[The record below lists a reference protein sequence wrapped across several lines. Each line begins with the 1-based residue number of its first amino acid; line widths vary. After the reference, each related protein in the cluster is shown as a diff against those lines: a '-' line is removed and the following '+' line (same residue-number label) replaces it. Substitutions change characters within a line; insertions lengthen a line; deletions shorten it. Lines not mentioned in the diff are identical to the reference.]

1 MPPDR
6 SWIKN
11 RVCPGG
17 YGITDEY
24 RMGVKEF
31 INLCQQYPT
40 YMDREK
46 IRCPCWDCKSLKNF
60 PPDMVSYHLLS
71 RGFERDYINWVK
83 QGEPI
88 WDQTPI
94 EDSMNLMSEPI
105 IFESTTQDN
114 HDPFTEMVIDAAG
127 PEFDWNTRNEPE
139 RPNPTAEKFFKLKD
153 AADSPLWS
161 GCEDYSELSELSE
174 LLNIKSESNLS
185 ERHFNR
191 FLKAFG
197 QMLPKGHKL
206 PDSFYSSKKVVA
218 PLGLGV
224 EKIYACENDCML
236 YSKDDNKLQECN
248 ICQHPRFKP
257 KKRGEKKAKGYT
269 STCVGTRR
277 ALVKRENFSI
287 HGMVKRGSTLTGLI
301 LPLQLRPGM
310 YQKDNF
316 TKGRIETDS
325 SIIRLTGEELEV
337 AVASLPNI
345 EFGRTK
351 EKERIEGFGETH
363 NWLKRS
369 IFWDLPYWRANLIRH
384 NLDVM
389 HIEKN
394 MFDNVF
400 NTVMD
405 VKGKTKDNV
414 NARLDLQN
422 ICKRRLLELKEV
434 NGKYIKPKA
443 SYTLTKE
450 ERLMVLKWIKNLRLP
465 DGYASNLARCV
476 NLDDCSLHGMK
487 SHDCHVFMER
497 LLPLALRD
505 LLPEPVWNALTEL
518 IKNKARVEGSI
529 VEAYL
534 IEETSTFC
542 SHFFAPEVE
551 TRSRTVGRNDNVNQA
566 ESSSRLSIFKSI
578 GRPFSP
584 KNPIRTL
591 SPPEKA
597 ASTIYILLNSPEIS
611 EYVELYDAEKQA
623 QIPNLTYKALGVI
636 HNKEFATWFCNYVQ
650 NPSNQITDK
659 DIKQFSRGFSS
670 IVKCWNGYFV
680 NGYRFHTLEYGE
692 TRSTMNS
699 GVCINGS
706 YYDDSSIDYY
716 GELLEIL
723 ELSFFCSGNTVI
735 LFKCKWFD
743 TGKHGTKVHSRYKL
757 VDVNYNRTM
766 AEDNP
771 FVLASQCHQ
780 VYFAPYH
787 WRKKATDRNWCA
799 VFKETNSDPARII
812 LDNELDDVAIL
823 TDVNHQEE
831 EVNPVELQPSR
842 REFEEEF
849 ESDELEVG
857 SIDFSE
863 EELEDE
869 ESENENNLTSD
880 DSASG
885 D

>member
-1 MPPDR
+1 MRWHKESLGEEGKLLHPRDGEAWKHFDR
-6 SWIKN
+6 
-11 RVCPGG
+11 
-17 YGITDEY
+17 TH
-24 RMGVKEF
+24 
-31 INLCQQYPT
+31 PT
-40 YMDREK
+40 
-46 IRCPCWDCKSLKNF
+46 F
-60 PPDMVSYHLLS
+60 
-71 RGFERDYINWVK
+71 
-83 QGEPI
+83 
-88 WDQTPI
+88 
-94 EDSMNLMSEPI
+94 
-105 IFESTTQDN
+105 
-114 HDPFTEMVIDAAG
+114 AA
-127 PEFDWNTRNEPE
+127 ETRN
-139 RPNPTAEKFFKLKD
+139 F
-153 AADSPLWS
+153 
-161 GCEDYSELSELSE
+161 
-174 LLNIKSESNLS
+174 
-185 ERHFNR
+185 
-191 FLKAFG
+191 
-197 QMLPKGHKL
+197 
-206 PDSFYSSKKVVA
+206 
-218 PLGLGV
+218 
-224 EKIYACENDCML
+224 
-236 YSKDDNKLQECN
+236 
-248 ICQHPRFKP
+248 
-257 KKRGEKKAKGYT
+257 
-269 STCVGTRR
+269 
-277 ALVKRENFSI
+277 
-287 HGMVKRGSTLTGLI
+287 
-301 LPLQLRPGM
+301 LPLDHPYR

-325 SIIRLTGEELEV
+325 SIIHLTGEELEV
-337 AVASLPNI
+337 TVASLPNI
-345 EFGRTK
+345 DFGRTK

-405 VKGKTKDNV
+405 VK
-414 NARLDLQN
+414 
-422 ICKRRLLELKEV
+422 EV

-465 DGYASNLARCV
+465 DGFLNTLKRKV
-476 NLDDCSLHGMK
+476 
-487 SHDCHVFMER
+487 
-497 LLPLALRD
+497 
-505 LLPEPVWNALTEL
+505 
-518 IKNKARVEGSI
+518 KNKARVEGSI

-566 ESSSRLSIFKSI
+566 ESSSRLSVFKSI

-584 KNPIRTL
+584 KNPTRTL
-591 SPPEKA
+591 SPPKKA
-597 ASTIYILLNSPEIS
+597 TSTIYILLNCPEIS

-623 QIPNLTYKALGVI
+623 QIPNLTYKALGVM

-650 NPSNQITDK
+650 NPSNQITNK

-670 IVKCWNGYFV
+670 IVKRWNGYFM

-723 ELSFFCSGNTVI
+723 ELSFFGFGNTVI

-743 TGKHGTKVHSRYKL
+743 TGKHGTKVHSRYKH

-771 FVLASQCHQ
+771 FLLASQCHQ
-780 VYFAPYH
+780 VYFAPYS
-787 WRKKATDRNWCA
+787 WRKKATDRNWHV
-799 VFKETNSDPARII
+799 VFKVKARSTYEIGQTAVHNQQTPLEDFFQETNSDPARII

-823 TDVNHQEE
+823 TNVNRQEE

-880 DSASG
+880 DSPSG